1 MLCVATVFL
10 APKFDP
16 FFDTLELEIT
26 TAAILSYKRRHGL
39 CLAVATPPPP
49 PLMHACQRPRVSIVA
64 ALILA
69 GNHWVKAG

>member
-39 CLAVATPPPP
+39 CLAAYAFLPNLPKQDSLDP
-49 PLMHACQRPRVSIVA
+49 
-64 ALILA
+64 
-69 GNHWVKAG
+69 